1 MNATIIQRLR
11 RAGPA
16 IFAACLAAA
25 CSKPQAP
32 SPVEDKAA
40 GVTLSEAARKYL
52 DIEPAGASHGALG
65 GVLPGR
71 VAFQTQSMAAVG
83 TPLDARVVSID
94 VRPGAKVVAGA
105 PLMTL
110 QSADAAAAR
119 ADLVQAQAKA
129 AAAEDMLRRQEEM
142 LRKGVGLEVERFAA
156 ETAARDARANLERAQ
171 SAASLI
177 GGGKGDRFVLRAP
190 VGGVVLTVR
199 ATVGAVVAHGGEA
212 LVEVGDPKRL
222 WVVASVPESALTGLD
237 GNLAIGRAAEVRIPG
252 ADARFAAVLDG
263 VGQVVDGEQR
273 RLPIYLALKGSTARL
288 TAGMLAEVR
297 LVGAGDGALSVP
309 TAAVLIKDGSR
320 RIVYVQGENG
330 DFAARTVRTGASRDG
345 RVTILEGLRP
355 EDRIVVRGAL
365 LLDSE
370 AEQQL

>member
-1 MNATIIQRLR
+1 MLFR
-11 RAGPA
+11 RIALP
-16 IFAACLAAA
+16 ILAACLLAA
-25 CSKPQAP
+25 CSKSPPP
-32 SPVEDKAA
+32 SPSGGKTEGA
-40 GVTLSEAARKYL
+40 TLSEASRKYL
-52 DIEPAGASHGALG
+52 EIEPAGTAHGALG
-65 GVLPGR
+65 GILPGR

-94 VRPGAKVVAGA
+94 VRPGETVVAGE

-110 QSADAAAAR
+110 QSTDAASAR
-119 ADLVQAQAKA
+119 AELVQAQAKA

-142 LRKGVGLEVERFAA
+142 LRKGVGLEVERFEA
-156 ETAARDARANLERAQ
+156 ETAARDARANLERAK
-171 SAASLI
+171 SAATLI

-190 VGGVVLTVR
+190 VSGVVLTVR
-199 ATVGAVVAHGGEA
+199 ATVGAVVAHGGDA
-212 LVEVGDPKRL
+212 LAEVGDPKRL
-222 WVVASVPESALTGLD
+222 WVVASVPESALTGLA

-252 ADARFAAVLDG
+252 ADARFDAVLDG

-297 LVGAGDGALSVP
+297 LVGAGDGVLSVP

-320 RIVYVQGENG
+320 RIVYVQGANG
-330 DFAARTVRTGASRDG
+330 GFEARTVRTGVSRDG

-355 EDRIVVRGAL
+355 EERIVVRGSL